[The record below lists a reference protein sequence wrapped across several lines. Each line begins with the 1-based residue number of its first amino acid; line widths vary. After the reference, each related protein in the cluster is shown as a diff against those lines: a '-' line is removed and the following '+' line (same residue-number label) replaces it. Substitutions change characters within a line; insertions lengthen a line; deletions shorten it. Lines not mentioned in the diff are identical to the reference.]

1 MLPDGAAD
9 VQVLDLSDLPPSQPA
24 PLQGATGSRFSRTLA
39 GEAGNCFA
47 VPFEALR
54 HCFKRHFCQTL
65 SPTLS
70 GAGEVSY
77 ALRERERGSAKIFK
91 SHVGWFNVESLR
103 EKPSASEVI
112 NITFHLN
119 VISPSTPSLHLMN
132 TRQRGATVIPHHQV
146 FLSLSRPE
154 LLLRASNKSLQ
165 RS

>member
-9 VQVLDLSDLPPSQPA
+9 VQVLDLSDLPPSPPA
-24 PLQGATGSRFSRTLA
+24 PLQAATGGRFSCALA

-70 GAGEVSY
+70 GA
-77 ALRERERGSAKIFK
+77 ALRERERGSANIFK
-91 SHVGWFNVESLR
+91 SRVGWFNVESLR

-132 TRQRGATVIPHHQV
+132 TRQRGATLIPHHQV

-154 LLLRASNKSLQ
+154 PLFRASNKSLQ
-165 RS
+165 RSW